1 MAFPFFGRAARPVV
15 DELGELGRDLL
26 TLEINTILKDTM
38 TAEPTPPWPHA
49 VLSLLREYAGFLADQ
64 GWPVMCYINCEPSA
78 WAVLPERE
86 AQPRP
91 SQVLGDR
98 PAELDRNAL
107 RLDLVSVDRLRWAA
121 RGCSLALQIVP
132 DRTRQAVIADR
143 ILGNCDELKA
153 ILRRVSGKLLPADI
167 AWLPA
172 LSAAEDA
179 VREGRASTGP
189 DRAELITLLG
199 DPDRA
204 RRILVAPEVRDTAML
219 RKMWEIGT
227 EEVVAQTVVHLD
239 GDVVTRFRRGLD
251 GPDQGAP
258 VMEAHRM
265 GVDVALSSWR
275 HLVDTALRLV
285 RPLGLP

>member
-1 MAFPFFGRAARPVV
+1 MAFPFFGRAARPIV
-15 DELGELGRDLL
+15 DELGALGRDLL

-64 GWPVMCYINCEPSA
+64 GWPVMRYISCDPSV
-78 WAVLPERE
+78 WAALPERE

-91 SQVLGDR
+91 WQVLGDE
-98 PAELDRNAL
+98 PAELDRNVL

-132 DRTRQAVIADR
+132 ERSRQAVIADR
-143 ILGNCDELKA
+143 ILGNCDELKS
-153 ILRRVSGKLLPADI
+153 ILRRVSGKLLPADV

-172 LSAAEDA
+172 LTAAEDA
-179 VREGRASTGP
+179 LREGSAPVGP
-189 DRAELITLLG
+189 DRAELIILLG
-199 DPDRA
+199 DTGRA
-204 RRILVAPEVRDTAML
+204 KRVLVAPDLRDSAML

-251 GPDQGAP
+251 GPGQGPP

-275 HLVDTALRLV
+275 HLVDTAIRLV
-285 RPLGLP
+285 RPFGLS

>member
-15 DELGELGRDLL
+15 DELGALGRDLL

-49 VLSLLREYAGFLADQ
+49 VLSLLREYTGFLADQ
-64 GWPVMCYINCEPSA
+64 GWPVMRYISCEPSA

-91 SQVLGDR
+91 WQVLGDG
-98 PAELDRNAL
+98 PAELDRNVL
-107 RLDLVSVDRLRWAA
+107 RLDLGSVDRVRWAA
-121 RGCSLALQIVP
+121 RGCSLALQRLP
-132 DRTRQAVIADR
+132 DRTRQVVIADR
-143 ILGNCDELKA
+143 IIGNCDELKG
-153 ILRRVSGKLLPADI
+153 ILRRAGQTLPTADFD
-167 AWLPA
+167 WLPA
-172 LSAAEDA
+172 LT
-179 VREGRASTGP
+179 STEEALKKGMARVGP
-189 DRAELITLLG
+189 DRAELISLLG
-199 DPDRA
+199 DAGRA
-204 RRILVAPEVRDTAML
+204 KRILMAPDVRDTAML

-227 EEVVAQTVVHLD
+227 EEVVAQTVIHLD

-251 GPDQGAP
+251 GLGQGAP

-285 RPLGLP
+285 RPLGLS